1 MIGIQAEDH
10 DATSKEEKTVKR
22 LLAVLMMAL
31 LLPALCAAQREPA
44 DGKPVTENALSAE
57 GALEEEEDMGI
68 RIDIEVNGQVRTA
81 TLSDNRSAQAF
92 YELLT
97 QGPLTVDMHDYGS
110 FEKVGELGVSLPRS
124 DMQIT
129 TTPGDIILYRG
140 SEVTIYYDVNSWS
153 LTLLGHIEDATEEN
167 VREFLGNGNPT
178 VTFSVHAGQ

>member
-1 MIGIQAEDH
+1 M
-10 DATSKEEKTVKR
+10 KR
-22 LLAVLMMAL
+22 LLAATLAAL
-31 LLPALCAAQREPA
+31 LLPALAMAQSLSEENAAPA
-44 DGKPVTENALSAE
+44 D
-57 GALEEEEDMGI
+57 

-81 TLSDNRSAQAF
+81 VLSDNDSAKAF
-92 YELLT
+92 RELLEL
-97 QGPLTVDMHDYGS
+97 GPVTVDMHDYGS
-110 FEKVGELGVSLPRS
+110 FEKVGELGVNLPRS